1 MSTERVNVKNKK
13 YYSHDDVVNLKDF
26 DVSLLKL
33 DKSESANVDIY
44 CVHYDII
51 IEFIYI
57 LKK

>member
-26 DVSLLKL
+26 DFSLLKL